1 MTKFDR
7 NSVLKGQ
14 KWTIATRTWIA
25 RLA

>member
-1 MTKFDR
+1 MKFDR

-14 KWTIATRTWIA
+14 QWTTATRTWIA